1 MNHDCNVLP
10 KKRIW
15 PKYHSAIF
23 LTEFKSPNH
32 PTPPPPSTPHF
43 TVSRSCR
50 AKGQVVALFR
60 KYAWN
65 LSITSSPHPPPPF
78 SPPERLLTNSFFSK
92 LISAFYNYCHSCE
105 EQSLSNDRIERT
117 CWEIS
122 CFATKCAFVSKQPS
136 RTDEEIGQ
144 SFDILKENCWQ
155 AFNDWSP
162 TFLLWIYAY

>member
-1 MNHDCNVLP
+1 MNHDCNVMP

-15 PKYHSAIF
+15 RKYHSAIF

-32 PTPPPPSTPHF
+32 PTPPPPPPIHSPFHCI
-43 TVSRSCR
+43 SQLSSKR
-50 AKGQVVALFR
+50 AGGRFVQEICVTFINYKL
-60 KYAWN
+60 
-65 LSITSSPHPPPPF
+65 PPPF

-92 LISAFYNYCHSCE
+92 LISAFYNYCHSCG

-122 CFATKCAFVSKQPS
+122 CFASKCAFVSTQPS

-144 SFDILKENCWQ
+144 TFDILKENC
-155 AFNDWSP
+155 
-162 TFLLWIYAY
+162 

>member
-1 MNHDCNVLP
+1 MRIRQISWQMELYWIYAVLTAKRA
-10 KKRIW
+10 KKLKKAT
-15 PKYHSAIF
+15 P
-23 LTEFKSPNH
+23 
-32 PTPPPPSTPHF
+32 PTPPLHSPFHCISQLSSKRAGGRFVQEICVTFINYKLPPS
-43 TVSRSCR
+43 
-50 AKGQVVALFR
+50 
-60 KYAWN
+60 
-65 LSITSSPHPPPPF
+65 PPPF

-92 LISAFYNYCHSCE
+92 LISAFYNYCHSCG

-122 CFATKCAFVSKQPS
+122 CFASKCAFVSTQPS

-144 SFDILKENCWQ
+144 TFDILKENCWQ

>member
-15 PKYHSAIF
+15 RKYHSAIF

-32 PTPPPPSTPHF
+32 PTP
-43 TVSRSCR
+43 
-50 AKGQVVALFR
+50 
-60 KYAWN
+60 
-65 LSITSSPHPPPPF
+65 SPTPPPPLHSPFHCISQLSSKRAGGRFVQEICVKFINYKLPPAF

-92 LISAFYNYCHSCE
+92 LISAFYNYCHSCG
-105 EQSLSNDRIERT
+105 EQSLSNNRIERT

-122 CFATKCAFVSKQPS
+122 CFASKCAFVSKQPS

-144 SFDILKENCWQ
+144 TFDILKENC
-155 AFNDWSP
+155 
-162 TFLLWIYAY
+162 

>member
-15 PKYHSAIF
+15 RKYHSAIF

-32 PTPPPPSTPHF
+32 PTTPPPPPPLPISLYLAA
-43 TVSRSCR
+43 VEQ
-50 AKGQVVALFR
+50 KGRWSLCSGNMREIYQLQA
-60 KYAWN
+60 
-65 LSITSSPHPPPPF
+65 PPPPPF
-78 SPPERLLTNSFFSK
+78 SPPERLLANSFLSK
-92 LISAFYNYCHSCE
+92 LISAFYNYCHSCG

-122 CFATKCAFVSKQPS
+122 CFASKCAFVSKQPS

-144 SFDILKENCWQ
+144 TFDILKENC
-155 AFNDWSP
+155 
-162 TFLLWIYAY
+162 

>member
-1 MNHDCNVLP
+1 MNHDCNVLL

-15 PKYHSAIF
+15 RKYHSAIF

-32 PTPPPPSTPHF
+32 PTPPPHPLHSPFHCISQLS
-43 TVSRSCR
+43 SRR
-50 AKGQVVALFR
+50 AGGRFVQEICVKFINYKL
-60 KYAWN
+60 
-65 LSITSSPHPPPPF
+65 PPPPPPPPPPPF

-92 LISAFYNYCHSCE
+92 LISAFYNYCHSCG

-122 CFATKCAFVSKQPS
+122 CFASKCAFVSKQPS

-144 SFDILKENCWQ
+144 TFDILKENC
-155 AFNDWSP
+155 
-162 TFLLWIYAY
+162 

>member
-15 PKYHSAIF
+15 RKYHLAIF

-32 PTPPPPSTPHF
+32 PTTPPPPLHSPFHCI
-43 TVSRSCR
+43 SQLSSKR
-50 AKGQVVALFR
+50 AGGRFVQEICVKFINYKL
-60 KYAWN
+60 
-65 LSITSSPHPPPPF
+65 PPPPPF
-78 SPPERLLTNSFFSK
+78 SPPERLLTNSFLSK
-92 LISAFYNYCHSCE
+92 LISAFYNYCHSCG

-122 CFATKCAFVSKQPS
+122 CFASKCAFVSKQPS

-144 SFDILKENCWQ
+144 TFDILKENC
-155 AFNDWSP
+155 
-162 TFLLWIYAY
+162 